1 MILAA
6 DAGRIFG
13 LDAQFVFQFA
23 FTALSVFLLFLVLS
37 YILFDPVRKILK
49 DRERRIANLKDM
61 TEKDQVEASK
71 YKKEYEAKLK
81 NIEKEAEAILSEARK
96 KALKRED
103 EIIENA
109 KAEAARII
117 EHANREAELEKKKVK
132 EEVKQ
137 EVIDVAT
144 MMAGKIIA
152 ESIDNSKQDA
162 LIQETL
168 EEMGDK
174 TWLS

>member
-23 FTALSVFLLFLVLS
+23 FTALSVFVLFLLLS

-49 DRERRIANLKDM
+49 DREKRIADLKDT
-61 TEKDQVEASK
+61 TERDKIEANQ
-71 YKKEYEAKLK
+71 YKAEYEARLK
-81 NIEKEAEAILSEARK
+81 NVEKEAEAILSEARK
-96 KALKRED
+96 KAMKRED

-144 MMAGKIIA
+144 MMAGKIIGG
-152 ESIDNSKQDA
+152 SIDNSKQDA

>member
-23 FTALSVFLLFLVLS
+23 FAALAVFLLFLVLS

-49 DRERRIANLKDM
+49 DREKRIADLKDT
-61 TEKDQVEASK
+61 TERDKVEANQ
-71 YKKEYEAKLK
+71 YKAEYEARLR
-81 NIEKEAEAILSEARK
+81 NVEKEAEAILSEARK

-144 MMAGKIIA
+144 MMAGKIIGG
-152 ESIDNSKQDA
+152 SIDNSKQDA

>member
-23 FTALSVFLLFLVLS
+23 FAALAVFLLFLALS

-49 DRERRIANLKDM
+49 DREKRIADLKDT
-61 TEKDQVEASK
+61 TERDKVEANQ
-71 YKKEYEAKLK
+71 YKAEYEARLRDV
-81 NIEKEAEAILSEARK
+81 EKEAEAILSEARK

-144 MMAGKIIA
+144 MMAGKIIGG
-152 ESIDNSKQDA
+152 SIDNSKQDA

>member
-23 FTALSVFLLFLVLS
+23 FAALSVFLLFLVLS

-49 DRERRIANLKDM
+49 DREKRIADLKDT
-61 TEKDQVEASK
+61 TERDRVKANQ
-71 YKKEYEAKLK
+71 YKAEYEAKLK

-96 KALKRED
+96 KAMKRED

-144 MMAGKIIA
+144 MMAGKIIGG
-152 ESIDNSKQDA
+152 SIDNSKQDA

>member
-23 FTALSVFLLFLVLS
+23 FSALSIFLLFLVLS

-49 DRERRIANLKDM
+49 DREKRIAALKDT
-61 TEKDQVEASK
+61 TEKDKAEANR
-71 YKKEYEAKLK
+71 YRAEYETRLK
-81 NIEKEAEAILSEARK
+81 EVEKEAESILSEARK
-96 KALKRED
+96 KALKREN

-109 KAEAARII
+109 RAEAARII
-117 EHANREAELEKKKVK
+117 EHANKEAELEKKKVK

-137 EVIDVAT
+137 EVIHVAT
-144 MMAGKIIA
+144 MMAGKIIGG
-152 ESIDNSKQDA
+152 SISNKKQDA

-174 TWLS
+174 TWLN

>member
-23 FTALSVFLLFLVLS
+23 FAALSVFLLFLVLS

-49 DRERRIANLKDM
+49 DREKRIADLKDT
-61 TEKDQVEASK
+61 TERDKVEANQ
-71 YKKEYEAKLK
+71 YKAEYEARLRDV
-81 NIEKEAEAILSEARK
+81 EKEAEAILSEARK

-144 MMAGKIIA
+144 MMAGKIIGG
-152 ESIDNSKQDA
+152 SIDNSKQDA

>member
-6 DAGRIFG
+6 DPGRIFG
-13 LDAQFVFQFA
+13 LDAQFVFSFIFA
-23 FTALSVFLLFLVLS
+23 AISVFLLFLALS

-49 DRERRIANLKDM
+49 DREERIANLKDT
-61 TEKDQVEASK
+61 TEREKTEANQ

-81 NIEKEAEAILSEARK
+81 DVEKEAEAILSEARK
-96 KALKRED
+96 KAMRRES

-132 EEVKQ
+132 DEVKQ
-137 EVIDVAT
+137 EVIDVAAL
-144 MMAGKIIA
+144 MAGKIIGK
-152 ESIDNSKQDA
+152 SIDSSKQDA

>member
-23 FTALSVFLLFLVLS
+23 FSALSVFLLFLVLS

-49 DRERRIANLKDM
+49 DREQRIANLKDM
-61 TEKDQVEASK
+61 TERDQVEAGR
-71 YKKEYEAKLK
+71 YKEEYEAKLK

-96 KALKRED
+96 KAMKRED